1 MPSTP
6 LKREGPWKIR
16 ASAFHEGEGVEI
28 QVTDNGPGIDPD
40 VQEKIFEPFYTTRER
55 GTGLGLAMV
64 RKIAENHDGG
74 VSVESPLPGKSN
86 GTRFTLSLRNMK
98 ATP

>member
-6 LKREGPWKIR
+6 LKREGPWTIR
-16 ASAFHEGEGVEI
+16 ASAFNEGEGVEI
-28 QVTDNGPGIDPD
+28 QVTDNGPGIDPE

-55 GTGLGLAMV
+55 GTGMGLAMV

-74 VSVESPLPGKSN
+74 VSVESPLRERAAAPD
-86 GTRFTLSLRNMK
+86 SLFH
-98 ATP
+98 